1 MRFLMLNWRDPKNPL
16 AGGAERVTLAY
27 LKALAERG
35 HEVYWFANG
44 FTGCKA
50 EETFDGIH
58 FVRGGGMGSSVL
70 KAISWYRKQK
80 PFVFSS
86 RSLSGRDSA
95 PGTGALCQ
103 A

>member
-44 FTGCKA
+44 SKIVKQRKRSMASASFAAAAWEAQCSKLCR
-50 EETFDGIH
+50 GIANKNH
-58 FVRGGGMGSSVL
+58 S
-70 KAISWYRKQK
+70 I
-80 PFVFSS
+80 
-86 RSLSGRDSA
+86 LS
-95 PGTGALCQ
+95 
-103 A
+103 